1 MEYTV
6 TEILLIAGLAGT
18 GALWAFAVAGM
29 LQLGW
34 QATGDPLV
42 KWLRG
47 RR

>member
-1 MEYTV
+1 MVDTL

-29 LQLGW
+29 LHLGW
-34 QATGDPLV
+34 KATGAHALN
-42 KWLRG
+42 WLRS